1 MTGND
6 TKKIG
11 LLSSIYCTVFFNKE
25 LSGLAFST
33 YQLLLREVFFV
44 ASCCNLAYETR
55 NTTLRHLS
63 LETNMISSWADVRIL
78 YVLRFAADLGLK
90 PNPRTWIIVLKPSC
104 S

>member
-33 YQLLLREVFFV
+33 YQLLLSGGFFC
-44 ASCCNLAYETR
+44 SFLLQPSLWNKEYHITPFESGDQHDLQ
-55 NTTLRHLS
+55 LS
-63 LETNMISSWADVRIL
+63 W
-78 YVLRFAADLGLK
+78 
-90 PNPRTWIIVLKPSC
+90 C
-104 S
+104 